1 MPDKI
6 NTLVA
11 IITPILLSLGT
22 WLAHSVSR
30 YYARKTYSQNVE
42 IIRVRARAVAAD
54 LQRAVDDLK
63 DDSKPGTW
71 GDDVAADV
79 KERAIRKVAA
89 LEPLAYQSI
98 LQALDGNLNSANE
111 LIGGHVE
118 EAVRSVRQ
126 ARSNTK

>member
-11 IITPILLSLGT
+11 IITPILISLGT

-42 IIRVRARAVAAD
+42 ILRVRSRAVAAD

-79 KERAIRKVAA
+79 KDRAIRKIAA

-98 LQALDGNLNSANE
+98 LQALDGNSVSANE

-118 EAVRSVRQ
+118 ESVRAIRQ
-126 ARSNTK
+126 SHIASK